1 MAGSSIPLR
10 SGTSIRSVS
19 LSPQEVAVTTP
30 PGPGAAGP
38 TTATGGSGLADHVAG
53 TLCYALGPITGI
65 LFFVLDRHRPFVRF
79 HALQAIG
86 ITIVWIALSVALT
99 IVGMALAVI
108 PVLGWLADFLLVMGV
123 SLLGFALWIWL
134 MVQAWRGNRW
144 EFPAVGPQVNRIAA
158 QMDNPVP
165 PEQRA

>member
-1 MAGSSIPLR
+1 M
-10 SGTSIRSVS
+10 
-19 LSPQEVAVTTP
+19 TTP
-30 PGPGAAGP
+30 LGPGAAGP
-38 TTATGGSGLADHVAG
+38 TTASGGSGLPDHVAG
-53 TLCYALGPITGI
+53 TLAYALGPLTGI

-86 ITIVWIALSVALT
+86 ITIVWIVLSVALT

-108 PVLGWLADFLLVMGV
+108 PVLGWLVDVLLVMGV

-144 EFPAVGPQVNRIAA
+144 EFPLVGPQVNRIAS